1 MVDVESSAQDHL
13 AAASGRHL
21 RLRIMHCIG
30 FCRDAQRVAVGLR
43 PRSQCRVGGDER
55 AAAGLSE

>member
-1 MVDVESSAQDHL
+1 
-13 AAASGRHL
+13 
-21 RLRIMHCIG
+21 MHCIG
-30 FCRDAQRVAVGLR
+30 FRRDAQRVAIGLH